1 MKRNQTLSK
10 QASSALKN
18 RRRSRGAPCRLI
30 GHEGA
35 RRGQRGSRLGLGR
48 RIRCGGAAMIVIGQ
62 APPAV
67 FPDVCT
73 RAERNQARYL
83 AWAAQAPR
91 RGRGPDRYPG

>member
-1 MKRNQTLSK
+1 
-10 QASSALKN
+10 
-18 RRRSRGAPCRLI
+18 
-30 GHEGA
+30 
-35 RRGQRGSRLGLGR
+35 
-48 RIRCGGAAMIVIGQ
+48 MIVIGQ